1 MKKNLITINLNQT
14 ISRFELEEIKKE
26 KNKWI
31 VFSSICVLMGIVFF
45 IVITPIGLIMRLIG
59 KDLLNKK
66 IDKSLTSYWN
76 KREQMIGTMKNQF

>member
-1 MKKNLITINLNQT
+1 
-14 ISRFELEEIKKE
+14 
-26 KNKWI
+26 
-31 VFSSICVLMGIVFF
+31 MGIIFF